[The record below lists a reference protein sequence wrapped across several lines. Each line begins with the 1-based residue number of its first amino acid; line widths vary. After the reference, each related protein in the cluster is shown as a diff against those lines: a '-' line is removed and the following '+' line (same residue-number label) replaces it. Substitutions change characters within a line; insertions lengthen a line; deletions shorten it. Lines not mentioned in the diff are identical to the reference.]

1 MTCRT
6 SVIMP
11 VRNGLPFIA
20 EALDSALQQLSP
32 DDEIIVVD
40 DASTDGTRSALGRIA
55 DPRVRTLDGLGRG
68 VASARNIGLAAATG
82 EFIAFLDHDDLW
94 PAERHRT
101 MVRAMTEDA
110 QLDVVFGRIRIRV
123 DPGGVYWPWILHQD
137 GRHAPGTNL
146 GNALYR
152 SDLLRKID
160 GFDES
165 LHFGE
170 DLDYF
175 NRLQKLS
182 IRIGL
187 CDVDG
192 LTHRRHAKNA
202 TNDER
207 AMKNMIFDL
216 IKRHMVRTGRLKS
229 D

>member
-1 MTCRT
+1 MIWRT

-11 VRNGLPFIA
+11 VRNGLPFIV
-20 EALDSALQQLSP
+20 EALDSALQQLAP

-40 DASTDGTRSALGRIA
+40 DASTDDTRPVLARIA
-55 DPRVRTLDGLGRG
+55 DPRIRILDGLGRG
-68 VASARNIGLAAATG
+68 VSSARNIGLAAAAG

-101 MVRAMTEDA
+101 MIQAMTDDQRLDA
-110 QLDVVFGRIRIRV
+110 VFGRIRIRL
-123 DPGGVYWPWILHQD
+123 DPGGVFWPWMLHQD

-165 LHFGE
+165 LRIGE

-175 NRLQKLS
+175 NRLQKID
-182 IRIGL
+182 IRIAL

-192 LTHRRHAKNA
+192 LTYRRHTTNA
-202 TNDER
+202 TNDQR
-207 AMKNMIFDL
+207 VMKNMIFDL
-216 IKRHMVRTGRLKS
+216 IRRRMVRTGRLKS
-229 D
+229 N